1 MHIQQK
7 IMDTVVIAAGLTASF
22 MDKAEGLRGFI
33 VWILP
38 FVSLAYIVY
47 RWLYLRK
54 LKQQTLNT
62 QIKNEGEA

>member
-1 MHIQQK
+1 MTIQQK
-7 IMDTVVIAAGLTASF
+7 IMDTVVISVGLASGF
-22 MDKAEGLRGFI
+22 MEKADGLRGLV

-38 FVSLAYIVY
+38 FASLGYIVY